1 MADSPNDIDIDIETD
16 EILNLEQEQYQIGYQ
31 EGVEQSAKEQYLEGK
46 QFGYQTG
53 FQRFLIVGYIRG
65 LVEDWE
71 SHISEY
77 GSIESTLR
85 NHLKQLKNCL
95 DGLLMINDEDSV
107 AQFEIQLK
115 KVRNKLRVICQL
127 NKESWKINDLDKL
140 VEQVGGSM
148 QVSEDVVEMW

>member
-115 KVRNKLRVICQL
+115 K
-127 NKESWKINDLDKL
+127 
-140 VEQVGGSM
+140 
-148 QVSEDVVEMW
+148 SETN